1 MSWISRIAAA
11 LSAVMLVVALF
22 LALARLLRGPS
33 LADRV
38 VALDLMAVIAVG
50 LISSSILATGETA
63 YLEVAAAVALLS
75 FLGTVAYAHYIERRG
90 AS

>member
-1 MSWISRIAAA
+1 MREVSLVAAV
-11 LSAVMLVVALF
+11 LSAVMLVSALF
-22 LALARLLRGPS
+22 LALVRLRRGPS

-38 VALDLMAVIAVG
+38 VALDLMAAIAVG
-50 LISSSILATGETA
+50 LISTSILTTGETA
-63 YLEVAAAVALLS
+63 YLQVAAAIALLS

>member
-1 MSWISRIAAA
+1 MRGVSLVAAA
-11 LSAVMLVVALF
+11 LSAVMLVSALF
-22 LALARLLRGPS
+22 LALVRLRRGPS

-38 VALDLMAVIAVG
+38 VALDLMAAIAVG
-50 LISSSILATGETA
+50 LISTSILSTGETA
-63 YLEVAAAVALLS
+63 YLQVAAAIALLS